1 MAQCNVTVVP
11 AGTSPESGSAVTGET
26 LALSFTVTSQVTG
39 ANEPHSAVMVHVPA
53 PSAFMVALV
62 VALSGVTLTI
72 FSLSD
77 FHVTGVVSGS
87 APSGVKLAVRMR
99 DSPIPSVRLGLLI
112 SMPSAFF
119 FMVYVKVEISLS
131 RYPLA
136 AANALTVTLD
146 LLPSKVIGVRY
157 RWLSFVGLVPSVV

>member
-1 MAQCNVTVVP
+1 MAQSNVTVVP

-26 LALSFTVTSQVTG
+26 LSLSFTVTSQVTG

-53 PSAFMVALV
+53 PSAFMVAL

-119 FMVYVKVEISLS
+119 FMVYVKVEISLF
-131 RYPLA
+131 R
-136 AANALTVTLD
+136 
-146 LLPSKVIGVRY
+146 
-157 RWLSFVGLVPSVV
+157 

>member
-1 MAQCNVTVVP
+1 MAQSNVTVVP

-26 LALSFTVTSQVTG
+26 LSLSFTVTSQVTG

-53 PSAFMVALV
+53 PSAFMVAL

-119 FMVYVKVEISLS
+119 FMVYVKVEISLF

-146 LLPSKVIGVRY
+146 LLPSKVIGY
-157 RWLSFVGLVPSVV
+157 YIAGFLLSGWFRL